1 MNLPC
6 FYCEDDTEIIVT
18 PSGNHLKATCSKCG
32 RYMKFL
38 NKAEKKLFEIEEDK
52 KGEKA

>member
-1 MNLPC
+1 MKLPC

-38 NKAEKKLFEIEEDK
+38 NKAEKKLFEKEEDE
-52 KGEKA
+52 KGAN